1 MKNIFINGRPLTT
14 EEADVLWV
22 SSLSFDEAFEC
33 LEYSE
38 GEFYRLCYLRCKATE
53 YERFA

>member
-22 SSLSFDEAFEC
+22 SSLSFEEAFEC
-33 LEYSE
+33 LECSE

>member
-1 MKNIFINGRPLTT
+1 MENIFVNGRPLTA

-33 LEYSE
+33 LECSE
-38 GEFYRLCYLRCKATE
+38 GELYRLCYLRCKATE